1 MKPLRWITGG
11 LGLLFLLAA
20 IWNLRAAQKNLRVI
34 QDPLSQPPMTFI
46 LPEGADPATRPLV
59 LIGHGLAGSSQV
71 MRGFALTLAH
81 AGYVTALWDFNGHG
95 MNPQPLS
102 STSSSG
108 SLLANAEAVL
118 AEAGRRGLG
127 APGQVAILGHSM
139 GSGVALSFGQAYPE
153 TSATIAVSPVGVSVT
168 PALPHNLLLMAGSLE
183 GNFVQNAEAR
193 LAEAGGAGGDPAAGT
208 GRKLVVVPGVEHVS
222 ILFKPQAHQ
231 AARQWLD
238 AVFGSQ
244 PGAQDY
250 VDMRIF
256 WFALGV
262 LGTVMVS
269 AAWIPSFIPEP
280 TTTSSLGRRL
290 LAIAAGALVAT
301 LILGLVGLA
310 GLKLP
315 QLFGVLVGGYLLLW
329 FGAAGVI
336 ALLILK
342 PRWSQPSMKA
352 IWTGL
357 LVFAALWLGFGL
369 LGDQVWLPWLL
380 IPRRLLLWPVG
391 AILLL
396 PWFLSLGE
404 VSSAARPLGRVGW
417 WAFHSL
423 VLVGS
428 MLLALQ
434 LSQGLYFILLI
445 LPLFPLILG
454 LHALATILQRD
465 RWTLG
470 LSGALFVSW
479 MLLAVFPLQ

>member
-11 LGLLFLLAA
+11 LGLLFLLGA
-20 IWNLRAAQKNLRVI
+20 IWNLKAAQKDLRVI
-34 QDPLSQPPMTFI
+34 QVTESQPPVTFI
-46 LPEGADPATRPLV
+46 LPEDADPATRPLV

-81 AGYVTALWDFNGHG
+81 AGYITALWDFNGHG
-95 MNPQPLS
+95 ANPQPLS
-102 STSSSG
+102 STSGSG

-118 AEAGRRGLG
+118 AEAKQRGLG

-139 GSGVALSFGQAYPE
+139 GSGVALSFGQIHPE
-153 TSATIAVSPVGVSVT
+153 TSATIAVSPVEVSVT

-183 GNFVQNAEAR
+183 GNFVQNAEAL
-193 LAEAGGAGGDPAAGT
+193 LAEAGGEGGDLAAGT
-208 GRKLVVVPGVEHVS
+208 GRKLVVIPGVEHVS

-231 AARQWLD
+231 TARQWLD
-238 AVFGSQ
+238 AVFGPQ
-244 PGAQDY
+244 PEAQDY
-250 VDMRIF
+250 VDLRIF
-256 WFALGV
+256 WFGLGV

-269 AAWIPSFIPEP
+269 ATWIPSAAPEP
-280 TTTSSLGRRL
+280 VATSSLGRRL
-290 LAIAAGALVAT
+290 LAIGAGALGAT
-301 LILGLVGLA
+301 LVLGLA
-310 GLKLP
+310 GLAGVKLP

-329 FGAAGVI
+329 FGAAGLI

-342 PRWSQPSMKA
+342 PHWNKPSGKA
-352 IWTGL
+352 VWTGL

-369 LGDQVWLPWLL
+369 LGNQVWLPWLL

-396 PWFLSLGE
+396 PWFLAVGE

-434 LSQGLYFILLI
+434 FSQGLYFILLI

-454 LHALATILQRD
+454 LHALATVLQHD

>member
-1 MKPLRWITGG
+1 MKPSRWITGS

-20 IWNLRAAQKNLRVI
+20 IWNLNAAQQGLQVIRV
-34 QDPLSQPPMTFI
+34 PESQPPMTFI
-46 LPEGADPATRPLV
+46 LPEDADPAARPLV
-59 LIGHGLAGSSQV
+59 LIGHGLAGSGQV

-81 AGYVTALWDFNGHG
+81 AGYITAIWDFNGHG
-95 MNPQPLS
+95 ANQQPLS

-108 SLLANAEAVL
+108 SLLSNAEAVL
-118 AEAGRRGLG
+118 AEAERRGLG
-127 APGQVAILGHSM
+127 APDQVAILGHSM
-139 GSGVALSFGQAYPE
+139 GSGVALSFGQAHPE
-153 TSATIAVSPVGVSVT
+153 TSATIAVSPVDVSVT
-168 PALPHNLLLMAGSLE
+168 PALPRNLLLMAGSFE
-183 GNFVQNAEAR
+183 DNFVQNAEAL
-193 LAEAGGAGGDPAAGT
+193 LAESGGAGGDPAVGT
-208 GRKLVVVPGVEHVS
+208 GRKLVVIPGVEHVS

-238 AVFGSQ
+238 AVFGPQ
-244 PGAQDY
+244 PATQDY
-250 VDMRIF
+250 VDLRIF
-256 WFALGV
+256 WFGLGV
-262 LGTVMVS
+262 LGAVLVS
-269 AAWIPSFIPEP
+269 AAWIPSAVPE
-280 TTTSSLGRRL
+280 SIVARSLGRRL
-290 LAIAAGALVAT
+290 LAIVSGALGAT
-301 LILGLVGLA
+301 LILGIAGLA

-315 QLFGVLVGGYLLLW
+315 QLFGLLVGGYLLLW
-329 FGAAGVI
+329 FGAAGLI

-342 PRWSQPSMKA
+342 PHWSKPSGKA
-352 IWTGL
+352 VWTGL

-369 LGDQVWLPWLL
+369 LGNHVWLPWLL

-396 PWFLSLGE
+396 PWFLAMGE
-404 VSSAARPLGRVGW
+404 VSSVARPFGRVGW
-417 WAFHSL
+417 WVFHSL

-454 LHALATILQRD
+454 LHTLATILQRD

-470 LSGALFVSW
+470 ISGALFVSW